1 MEKVEITKDELK
13 FLVELAIQFGIDSP
27 ELVSDQKS
35 REKIAI
41 WMVSNTINDINQLKI
56 LINN

>member
-13 FLVELAIQFGIDSP
+13 FLVELAIQFGIDNP

-41 WMVSNTINDINQLKI
+41 WMVSNTINDINQLKT